1 MLIHP
6 VGRALLS
13 RHAARATGAV
23 KAGDDV
29 VFVIDGVPVLVPDAA
44 GWCARYRDSIIA
56 SVARSGGGGDV
67 GAVVV
72 ALDAIVSGAARASQ
86 APFVDDFTP
95 EEARDAPPL
104 PLVDDNMQDVIDEGT
119 TPLQWLAK
127 VTPTAPVIME
137 LGPGAGGLSAI
148 LGARAR
154 KKLFVVDISLRSVLL
169 ARDAAGAR
177 AVGVVGDATALPFAD
192 ASVDVVVAQNVVD
205 IVDDADALIDGVKRA
220 LKPGGR
226 FALTTP
232 DPGLGGDDD
241 DDLLRRLRSAGF
253 VIEADVDGLRWPRV
267 HGPRHVELWT
277 CRGLVARRR

>member
-6 VGRALLS
+6 VGRAPLS

-23 KAGDDV
+23 KAGADV
-29 VFVIDGVPVLVPDAA
+29 VFVIDGVPVLVEDAA
-44 GWCARYRDSIIA
+44 GWCARHRDSIIA
-56 SVARSGGGGDV
+56 SVARSGGDV

-72 ALDAIVSGAARASQ
+72 ALDAIVSGPARVSQ

-104 PLVDDNMQDVIDEGT
+104 PLVDDDVQDVIDEGM

-127 VTPTAPVIME
+127 VTPTAPVILE

-192 ASVDVVVAQNVVD
+192 ASVDLVVAQNVVD
-205 IVDDADALIDGVKRA
+205 IVDDADALIEGVKRA

-241 DDLLRRLRSAGF
+241 DELVRRLRSAGL